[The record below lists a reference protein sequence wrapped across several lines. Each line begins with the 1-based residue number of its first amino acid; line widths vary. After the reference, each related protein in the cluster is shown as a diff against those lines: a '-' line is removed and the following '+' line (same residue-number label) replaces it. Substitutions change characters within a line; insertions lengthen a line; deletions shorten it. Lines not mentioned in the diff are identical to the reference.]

1 MADVI
6 EITIPNGITYS
17 LKDAT
22 AVKFVE
28 QSLTDAQKAQ
38 ARKNIGAET
47 KVEKLT
53 LSQICGKIP
62 GSTEGTETFGFGF
75 KDLFGTNGTTTI
87 TFSKYPAASWSFG
100 TKYRICQFGDFVAIP
115 NNDTASTVTVKPIAG
130 ETEGF
135 PTTGE
140 WIRVKSC
147 YYMFNGCSSV
157 TSLDLSMFDTSEVR
171 DMNNMFYGCT
181 ALETLDI
188 SSFDM
193 SKVTSYTGMFLT
205 PPSAL
210 TTLKTP
216 KINPLTDVV
225 LPKKMYAQDGTAY
238 THLPVTTGTSIE
250 LRTSWN

>member
-38 ARKNIGAET
+38 ARKNIGAGAAD
-47 KVEKLT
+47 KLV
-53 LSQICGKIP
+53 LGQVCGIIP
-62 GSTEGTETFGFGF
+62 GSAENTETFGFGF
-75 KDLFGTNGTTTI
+75 KELFGTNTTTTI
-87 TFSKYPAASWSFG
+87 TFSNYPAASWSFG
-100 TKYRICQFGDFVAIP
+100 NKYRICKLGDFVAIP
-115 NNDTASTVTVKPIAG
+115 NNDTADTVTIKPIAG
-130 ETEGF
+130 KTEGF
-135 PTTGE
+135 PRTGE
-140 WIRVKSC
+140 WIRVKSG

-157 TSLDLSMFDTSEVR
+157 KSLDLSMFDTSEVR
-171 DMNNMFYGCT
+171 DMNNMFYGCS

-193 SKVTSYTGMFLT
+193 SNVTSYTGMFLT
-205 PPSAL
+205 PPSVL

-216 KINPLTDVV
+216 KINPITDIV
-225 LPKKMYAQDGTAY
+225 LPRKMYAQDGTAY
-238 THLPVTTGTSIE
+238 NYLPVTTGTSIE
-250 LRTSWN
+250 LRRSWT